1 MQWPKKQNPAL
12 EATKAPAV
20 ATAPQSPG
28 RGNGQN
34 NWNTSCNPSCAG
46 SARRRTVMILTLVRY
61 HVAIIIAAALVVCIA
76 LPAQAVRIKDIATF
90 SGVRDNQLIGY
101 GLVVGL
107 SGTGDKKDSVFTT
120 SSVANMM
127 DRMGVGVDAAKL
139 KVKNVASV
147 MVTARMPVSAKP
159 GTRLDVTVSS
169 VGDATSLL
177 GGVLLQTTLKGV
189 DGKVYSLAQGSV
201 TLGGF
206 TAEGAAART
215 SKNVTTVGIIP
226 GGGIVERG
234 IPFEFNEQDNLTLS
248 LRAADFS
255 TAQKIAESLN
265 SAMGGIFARAS
276 DASTIHLLVP
286 PQYKGNMV
294 PLMASVENLEV
305 SPDSPAKVVVDEKT
319 GTVVLGRDVRISR
332 AAVAH
337 GNLQIT
343 VQESMQVSQPGPFSQ
358 GQTVV
363 TPQTDIN
370 TREENRRLM
379 MVEGATLQELVD
391 GLNAI
396 GAVPRD
402 LISILRALQASG
414 GLHAE
419 LEVI

>member
-1 MQWPKKQNPAL
+1 MKLTITRHYAL
-12 EATKAPAV
+12 WLAV
-20 ATAPQSPG
+20 A
-28 RGNGQN
+28 
-34 NWNTSCNPSCAG
+34 
-46 SARRRTVMILTLVRY
+46 
-61 HVAIIIAAALVVCIA
+61 ALLLCWA

-107 SGTGDKKDSVFTT
+107 AGTGDKKDSVFTL
-120 SSVANMM
+120 SSMKNMM
-127 DRMGVGVDAAKL
+127 DRMGIGVNSSAL
-139 KVKNVASV
+139 KIKNVASV
-147 MVTARMPVSAKP
+147 MVTARMPVSSKP
-159 GTRLDVTVSS
+159 GSRLDVTVSS

-177 GGVLLQTTLKGV
+177 GGVLLQTALKGV
-189 DGKVYSLAQGSV
+189 DGKTYCLAQGSLTV
-201 TLGGF
+201 GGF
-206 TAEGAAART
+206 SVTGAAAST
-215 SKNVTTVGIIP
+215 QKNVNTVGLIP

-234 IPFEFNEQDNLTLS
+234 IPFEFNQQDKLTLNM
-248 LRAADFS
+248 RVGDFS
-255 TAQKIAESLN
+255 TAQQIAERLN
-265 SAMGGIFARAS
+265 AAMGGPYARAV
-276 DASTIHLLVP
+276 DAMSVSVDVP
-286 PQYKGNMV
+286 PQYKSNLV

-305 SPDSPAKVVVDEKT
+305 TPDIAAKVVVDEKT

-343 VQESMQVSQPGPFSQ
+343 VQESQQVSQPGPFSQ

-370 TREENRRLM
+370 VREENRRLV

-396 GAVPRD
+396 GATPRD
-402 LISILRALQASG
+402 LISILRSLQVSG
-414 GLHAE
+414 SLHAE